1 MTALQQ
7 LVHVEDGAVVA
18 DSRDVAEA
26 FGREHRAVL
35 LAIRS
40 IVDRRPDL
48 AHTFMRKITQVD
60 TGKGGKR
67 SSHYYVM
74 NRKGFVVL
82 VGGFTGAR
90 ALDFRIAFYDAFERM
105 ERTIA
110 AMEAEAAAL
119 SAPDRPS
126 IMDDRDRLRDAIAFV
141 RAAQIAKRCPVA
153 RRAWAVA
160 GLPDVFTGDASI
172 ETFGAAGDVDPVVT
186 AWAEDRLEQAHGQR
200 TPTCILF
207 EDHQHWCNAQ
217 GIRPAGARG
226 FSQALTAKGIINL
239 KSSRMQRLNVRLRTM
254 GAV

>member
-7 LVHVEDGAVVA
+7 LVRVEDGAVVA

-26 FGREHRAVL
+26 FGRRHSHVL
-35 LAIRS
+35 REIERLITT
-40 IVDRRPDL
+40 RPDL
-48 AHTFMRKITQVD
+48 QPTFGLKVSRVD
-60 TGKGGKR
+60 IGSGAQR
-67 SSHYYVM
+67 STHFYTM
-74 NRKGFVVL
+74 DRKGFVVL
-82 VGGFTGAR
+82 VGGFKGER

-110 AMEAEAAAL
+110 AMEAEAVAL
-119 SAPDRPS
+119 SAPERPS

-141 RAAQIAKRCPVA
+141 RAAQLAKRCPVA
-153 RRAWAVA
+153 RRAWTVA
-160 GLPDVFTGDASI
+160 GLPDVFASDTAI
-172 ETFGAAGDVDPVVT
+172 ETFGAAGEVDPVVT
-186 AWAEDRLEQAHGQR
+186 AWAEDRLEEANGQR

-217 GIRPAGARG
+217 GIRPASARG
-226 FSQALTAKGIINL
+226 FSQALTAMGVIGF

>member
-7 LVHVEDGAVVA
+7 LVRVEDGAVVA

-26 FGREHRAVL
+26 FGRRHTHVL
-35 LAIRS
+35 REIERLI
-40 IVDRRPDL
+40 DLRPDIGP
-48 AHTFMRKITQVD
+48 TFGLKAAKVK
-60 TGKGGKR
+60 TGFGER
-67 SSHYYVM
+67 DSHYYTM

-82 VGGFTGAR
+82 VSGFKGDR

-119 SAPDRPS
+119 SAPERPA

-153 RRAWAVA
+153 RRAWTVV
-160 GLPDVFTGDASI
+160 GLPDVFTGDAAI

-186 AWAEDRLEQAHGQR
+186 AWAEDRLEQADGQR

-226 FSQALTAKGIINL
+226 FSQALTAMGVIGF

>member
-7 LVHVEDGAVVA
+7 LVRVENGTVVA

-26 FGREHRAVL
+26 FGRQHNNVL
-35 LAIRS
+35 RDIRTLL
-40 IVDRRPDL
+40 DQRPDL
-48 AHTFMRKITQVD
+48 ALTFERKVAQVEIGSGAQR
-60 TGKGGKR
+60 TT
-67 SSHYYVM
+67 HYYTM

-82 VGGFTGAR
+82 VGGFKGER

-110 AMEAEAAAL
+110 AMEAEAVAL
-119 SAPDRPS
+119 SAPERPS

-141 RAAQIAKRCPVA
+141 RAAQLAKRCPVA
-153 RRAWAVA
+153 RRAWTVA
-160 GLPDVFTGDASI
+160 GLPDVFTGDAAI

-226 FSQALTAKGIINL
+226 FSQALTAMGVIGI

>member
-1 MTALQQ
+1 
-7 LVHVEDGAVVA
+7 
-18 DSRDVAEA
+18 
-26 FGREHRAVL
+26 
-35 LAIRS
+35 
-40 IVDRRPDL
+40 
-48 AHTFMRKITQVD
+48 
-60 TGKGGKR
+60 
-67 SSHYYVM
+67 M

-82 VGGFTGAR
+82 VGGFKGKR

-119 SAPDRPS
+119 SAPERPS
-126 IMDDRDRLRDAIAFV
+126 IMDDRDRVRDAIAFV
-141 RAAQIAKRCPVA
+141 RAAQIAKRCSVA
-153 RRAWAVA
+153 RREWAVA
-160 GLPDVFTGDASI
+160 GLPDVFASTDAI

-226 FSQALTAKGIINL
+226 FSQALTAMGVIGF

>member
-7 LVHVEDGAVVA
+7 LVHVEGGAVVA
-18 DSRDVAEA
+18 DSRDVAQA
-26 FGREHRAVL
+26 FGKGHKNVTRAIDRMLKDAPELRLNFEPQFFQAAAGQGAVRRYRRFDMDRDGFAL
-35 LAIRS
+35 LA
-40 IVDRRPDL
+40 
-48 AHTFMRKITQVD
+48 M
-60 TGKGGKR
+60 
-67 SSHYYVM
+67 
-74 NRKGFVVL
+74 
-82 VGGFTGAR
+82 GFTGPE
-90 ALDFRIAFYDAFERM
+90 ALQWKLRYINAFNSM

-110 AMEAEAAAL
+110 AMEAGAAAL
-119 SAPDRPS
+119 PAPERPS

-141 RAAQIAKRCPVA
+141 RAAQLAKRCPVA
-153 RRAWAVA
+153 RRAWTVA
-160 GLPDVFTGDASI
+160 GLPDVFASVAI
-172 ETFGAAGDVDPVVT
+172 ETFGAAGEVDPVVT

-226 FSQALTAKGIINL
+226 FSQALTAMGVIGF